1 MSLDVSTSEIDRVPL
16 PHRKDELIPDLL
28 RDRSL
33 YWLLHPPRVAIV
45 GVPNVGKSTLANQ
58 LFAQER
64 SITADLPGTTR
75 DWVGEIANVE
85 GLAIMLVDTPG
96 LRDTGDAI
104 EREAIELGRGEVRRA
119 DLVVVVLDLTQAP
132 DAQRDLMRAHP
143 DALQVVNKS
152 DRGSTWEAP
161 DSVRVLQTVATTGK
175 GVDTLRNAIKQEFL
189 GTAELETNRPRWWT
203 ERQRKILERALGD
216 PHALNEL

>member
-1 MSLDVSTSEIDRVPL
+1 
-16 PHRKDELIPDLL
+16 
-28 RDRSL
+28 
-33 YWLLHPPRVAIV
+33 
-45 GVPNVGKSTLANQ
+45 
-58 LFAQER
+58 
-64 SITADLPGTTR
+64 
-75 DWVGEIANVE
+75 
-85 GLAIMLVDTPG
+85 
-96 LRDTGDAI
+96 
-104 EREAIELGRGEVRRA
+104 
-119 DLVVVVLDLTQAP
+119 
-132 DAQRDLMRAHP
+132 MRAHP

>member
-1 MSLDVSTSEIDRVPL
+1 VSTSEIDRVPL

-104 EREAIELGRGEVRRA
+104 EREAIELARGEVRRA